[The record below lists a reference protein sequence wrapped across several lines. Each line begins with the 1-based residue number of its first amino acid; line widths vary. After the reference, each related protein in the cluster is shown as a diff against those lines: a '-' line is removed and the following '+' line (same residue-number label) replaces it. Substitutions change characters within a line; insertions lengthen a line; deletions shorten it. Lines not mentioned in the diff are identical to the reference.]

1 MSRIVITAQ
10 VENAADWENGFR
22 THGDLFKSQTVVS
35 PISFTVNGDN
45 EVAIFSEVEDV
56 DKYMEI
62 LESSETAEAMAQDG
76 VKRDTVKVFVL
87 DRDFNL

>member
-1 MSRIVITAQ
+1 MARIVITAQ
-10 VENAADWENGFR
+10 VENAANWETGFR

-62 LESSETAEAMAQDG
+62 LESSETAKAMAHDG

-87 DRDFNL
+87 DKDFNL